1 MSRNQKIK
9 FYSVFVVLALSVW
22 LLWPSFTFFAKSD
35 TDLETMRV
43 DDTAAYNALLDKSLS
58 LGLDLQGGTY
68 LVLEVDLEE
77 IEEDKHQDTVA
88 QAIKVIRNRVDQFGV
103 SEPSITKEGD
113 NRIVVELPGLPDVER
128 ATRLIN
134 TTALLEMKLVAQQ
147 GELFSAL
154 QKVDQVIQSRESMPG
169 ADLADDETE
178 LADADADAD
187 AEADAAAPADT
198 AISFLESEEEPVDQS
213 AEASGLLA
221 LMRGY
226 QNGGIFIYKDD
237 MPKVKRY
244 LEDPATAA
252 AIPPGYEFIW
262 GAKDVSDGSGR
273 TARILY
279 YCTERVELSGK
290 NLTGAQPEPDND
302 RPGSYQV
309 AFTLDREGANQFA
322 RVTERNVGRQLA
334 TVLDGQIFLAP
345 EIQSRIG
352 GGSGVINGNFSAQE
366 AADNAILLRAGALPA
381 TMHIEEER
389 TVGPS
394 LGADSIAKGFRAG
407 AIGFLAVIVFMVIY
421 YRGSG
426 FIAATALVMNL
437 LIVMAAMA
445 YLHATLTLPGIA
457 GLILTIGMAVDANVL
472 IYERIREELRKGGKE
487 GKARRA
493 IQAGYERAFST
504 IFDANITTLI
514 TALVLYIFG
523 TGPIKGFAVTLSLGI
538 IASMYTALLVSR
550 VIFDLFTMNRPIENL
565 SI

>member
-9 FYSVFVVLALSVW
+9 FYSVFVVLALSIW
-22 LLWPSFTFFAKSD
+22 LLVPSFQFFAKSD
-35 TDLETMRV
+35 EEMEAMRI
-43 DDTAAYNALLDKSLS
+43 DDTANYNKLLDNSLS

-68 LVLEVDLEE
+68 LVLEVDLEG
-77 IEEDKHQDTVA
+77 IDEDNHQDTVA

-103 SEPSITKEGD
+103 AEPSITKEGD

-169 ADLADDETE
+169 MDDAEEDLAEAETE
-178 LADADADAD
+178 
-187 AEADAAAPADT
+187 APADT
-198 AISFLESEEEPVDQS
+198 AISFLGGEEDPVDP
-213 AEASGLLA
+213 ATEASGLLA

-226 QNGGIFIYKDD
+226 QSGGIFIYKDD
-237 MPKVKRY
+237 MAKVKRY
-244 LEDPATAA
+244 LEDPAIAA

-262 GAKDVSDGSGR
+262 GAKDVEDGAGR
-273 TARILY
+273 MARILY
-279 YCTERVELSGK
+279 YCTKRIELSGK
-290 NLTGAQPEPDND
+290 SLTGAQPEPDND
-302 RPGSYQV
+302 RPGFYQV
-309 AFTLDREGANQFA
+309 AFNLDREGANQFA

-334 TVLDGQIFLAP
+334 TILDGQVFLAP
-345 EIQSRIG
+345 EIQTRIG
-352 GGSGVINGNFSAQE
+352 GGSGVITGRFSAEE

-426 FIAATALVMNL
+426 FIAATALIMNL

>member
-9 FYSVFVVLALSVW
+9 FYSIFVVLVLSII
-22 LLWPSFTFFAKSD
+22 LLWPTFQFLGMNAEEIEE
-35 TDLETMRV
+35 LRV
-43 DDTAAYNALLDKSLS
+43 QDPTGYNSLLDKSLR

-68 LVLEVDLEE
+68 LVLEVDLEG
-77 IEEDKHQDTVA
+77 IPSDDHVSTVQ

-103 SEPSITKEGD
+103 AEPSITKEGA

-134 TTALLEMKLVAQQ
+134 TTAMLELKLVAQQ

-154 QKVDQVIQSRESMPG
+154 GQIDQVLKEKPLPG
-169 ADLADDETE
+169 
-178 LADADADAD
+178 
-187 AEADAAAPADT
+187 EADSTAVAAADT
-198 AISFLESEEEPVDQS
+198 AISFIDEPATAESPEG
-213 AEASGLLA
+213 SGLLN

-226 QNGGIFIYKDD
+226 QLGGVFIYKDD
-237 MPKVKRY
+237 VPLAKRY
-244 LEDPATAA
+244 LADPAVQA

-262 GAKDVSDGSGR
+262 GGRDMSDTSGR
-273 TARILY
+273 PGRLLY
-279 YCTERVELSGK
+279 YCLSRVELDGTR
-290 NLTGAQPEPDND
+290 LQGAVPEPDSD
-302 RPGSYQV
+302 RPGFFRIS
-309 AFTLDREGANQFA
+309 FTLDRDGANQFA
-322 RVTERNVGRQLA
+322 RTTERNIGRQLA
-334 TVLDGQIFLAP
+334 TILDNQIFLAP
-345 EIQSRIG
+345 VIESRIG
-352 GGSGVINGNFSAQE
+352 NGQGVITGGFSAEE
-366 AADNAILLRAGALPA
+366 AQDNAILLRAGALPA

-394 LGADSIAKGFRAG
+394 LGRDSIQKGFKAG
-407 AIGFLAVIVFMVIY
+407 FIGFIGVIVFMLIY

-426 FIAATALVMNL
+426 IVATGALLLNL

-472 IYERIREELRKGGKE
+472 IYERIREELRRGGKDA
-487 GKARRA
+487 KVRRA
-493 IQAGYERAFST
+493 IQAGYDRAFST
-504 IFDANITTLI
+504 IFDANLTTLI
-514 TALVLYIFG
+514 TALALYIFG

-550 VIFDLFTMNRPIENL
+550 VVFELITMRRKVETL

>member
-9 FYSVFVVLALSVW
+9 FYSIFVVLGLSIW
-22 LLWPSFTFFAKSD
+22 LLWPSFTFFGLS
-35 TDLETMRV
+35 TDELESMKV
-43 DDTAAYNALLDKSLS
+43 EDPAGYNRLLDKSLS

-68 LVLEVDLEE
+68 LVLEVDLAG
-77 IEEDKHQDTVA
+77 IEDEKRQDTVA

-103 SEPSITKEGD
+103 AEPSITKEGE

-147 GELFSAL
+147 GELFSSL
-154 QKVDQVIQSRESMPG
+154 QQIDQVIQAQEALPG
-169 ADLADDETE
+169 AQAAGDEN
-178 LADADADAD
+178 
-187 AEADAAAPADT
+187 AEAEADT
-198 AISFLESEEEPVDQS
+198 AISFLEGGDEQAAADV
-213 AEASGLLA
+213 EASGLLA

-226 QNGGIFIYKDD
+226 QNGGLFIFKDD
-237 MPKVKRY
+237 IPKVKRY
-244 LEDPATAA
+244 LADETVAA

-262 GAKDVSDGSGR
+262 GANDVSDGSGR
-273 TARILY
+273 AARILY
-279 YCTERVELSGK
+279 YCSSRIELSGK
-290 NLTGAQPEPDND
+290 HLTGAAPEPDND
-302 RPGSYQV
+302 RPGYYQV
-309 AFTLDREGANQFA
+309 AFTLDRHGANEFA
-322 RVTERNVGRQLA
+322 RVTEHNIGRQLA
-334 TVLDGQIFLAP
+334 TVLDGQVFLAP

-352 GGSGVINGNFSAQE
+352 GGSGVITGAFTAE
-366 AADNAILLRAGALPA
+366 DAADNAILLRAGALPA

-394 LGADSIAKGFRAG
+394 LGHDSIAKGFRAG
-407 AIGFLAVIVFMVIY
+407 IIGFLGVILFMVIY

-426 FIAATALVMNL
+426 LVAATALVLNL
-437 LIVMAAMA
+437 IIVMAAMA

-487 GKARRA
+487 GKVRRA
-493 IQAGYERAFST
+493 VQAGYERAFST

-550 VIFDLFTMNRPIENL
+550 VIFDLVTMKRPIENL

>member
-9 FYSVFVVLALSVW
+9 FYSVFVVLALSIW
-22 LLWPSFTFFAKSD
+22 LLWPSFNFFGKSD
-35 TDLETMRV
+35 EELETMRIE
-43 DDTAAYNALLDKSLS
+43 DAASYNKLLDRSLS

-68 LVLEVDLEE
+68 LVLEVDLEG
-77 IEEDKHQDTVA
+77 IESDKHEDTVA

-134 TTALLEMKLVAQQ
+134 TTALLELKLVAQQ
-147 GELFSAL
+147 GELFSTL
-154 QKVDQVIQSRESMPG
+154 QKIDQVIASREAMPG
-169 ADLADDETE
+169 ET
-178 LADADADAD
+178 DGDM
-187 AEADAAAPADT
+187 AEAETTEAEADT
-198 AISFLESEEEPVDQS
+198 AISFLESAEETDPAIE
-213 AEASGLLA
+213 ETGLLA

-237 MPKVKRY
+237 MAKVKSY
-244 LEDPATAA
+244 LDEPAIAGA
-252 AIPPGYEFIW
+252 VPPGYEFMW

-273 TARILY
+273 AARILY
-279 YCTERVELSGK
+279 YCTSRIELSGK
-290 NLTGAQPEPDND
+290 NLTGAAPEPDND
-302 RPGSYQV
+302 MPGFYQV
-309 AFTLDREGANQFA
+309 SFTLDRTGANQFA

-334 TVLDGQIFLAP
+334 TILDGQVFLAP
-345 EIQSRIG
+345 RIENRIG
-352 GGSGVINGNFSAQE
+352 GGQGVITGRFTAEE

-394 LGADSIAKGFRAG
+394 LGRDSIDKGFRAG
-407 AIGFLAVIVFMVIY
+407 LIGFLGVILFMVIY

-426 FIAATALVMNL
+426 LVATTALILNL

-487 GKARRA
+487 GKVRRA

-550 VIFDLFTMNRPIENL
+550 VIFDLFTMNRPIEKL

>member
-9 FYSVFVVLALSVW
+9 FYSVFVVLALSIW
-22 LLWPSFTFFAKSD
+22 LLWPSFTFFGKSD
-35 TDLETMRV
+35 TDLEAMRV
-43 DDTAAYNALLDKSLS
+43 DDTAGYNKLLDKSLS

-68 LVLEVDLEE
+68 LVLEVDLEG
-77 IEEDKHQDTVA
+77 IDEDLHQDTVA

-103 SEPSITKEGD
+103 AEPSITKEGD

-169 ADLADDETE
+169 EAQDEVVVET
-178 LADADADAD
+178 
-187 AEADAAAPADT
+187 AEAEAPADT
-198 AISFLESEEEPVDQS
+198 AISFLGDDEDEPLDEGV
-213 AEASGLLA
+213 EATGLLA

-226 QNGGIFIYKDD
+226 QSGGIFIYKDD
-237 MPKVKRY
+237 MAKVKRY
-244 LEDPATAA
+244 LDDPAIAA
-252 AIPPGYEFIW
+252 AVPPGYEFIW

-273 TARILY
+273 DARILY
-279 YCTERVELSGK
+279 YCTTRIELSGK
-290 NLTGAQPEPDND
+290 TLTGAQPEPDND
-302 RPGSYQV
+302 RPGFYLVS
-309 AFTLDREGANQFA
+309 FKLDRTGANQFA

-334 TVLDGQIFLAP
+334 TVLDGQVFLAP
-345 EIQSRIG
+345 VIESRIG
-352 GGSGVINGNFSAQE
+352 GGSGVITGRFSAEE

-407 AIGFLAVIVFMVIY
+407 MIGFLAVIVFMVIY

-426 FIAATALVMNL
+426 FIATTALVMNL

-550 VIFDLFTMNRPIENL
+550 VIFDLFTMNRPIEKL